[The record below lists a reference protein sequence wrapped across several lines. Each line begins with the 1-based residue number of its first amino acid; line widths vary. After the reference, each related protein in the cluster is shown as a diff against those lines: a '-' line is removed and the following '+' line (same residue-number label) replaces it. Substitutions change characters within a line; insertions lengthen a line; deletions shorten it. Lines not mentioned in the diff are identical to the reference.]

1 MSQRSA
7 QPSPMKRR
15 LIVVPAL
22 IAVGLTAAACDG
34 DDGGS
39 TSAATSSST
48 SSAPSSSAPAPVA
61 PSTTAPA
68 PTSDAGVN
76 FAMPNLVGLDLQTA
90 QNEVQDYGV
99 FLSVSHDLRGSRN
112 QAVDSNWIVCDQN
125 IAPGQQ
131 VTGDAEGAIDFGV
144 VKREESCP

>member
-1 MSQRSA
+1 
-7 QPSPMKRR
+7 MKRR

-48 SSAPSSSAPAPVA
+48 SSAPSSSAPAPA